1 MRQISGEKT
10 LARVTDRFGSEDKPV
25 FICDFSPPRGGD
37 PELMEGA
44 RVLDAD
50 FLSVAYNPAKS
61 VRVLSTIAAHW
72 IRENVGR
79 EVIFSVATR
88 DANVLGIQSLLLGAQ
103 LLGIDNVLV
112 LRGDAFDERQRASV
126 TDVNDLPP
134 TGLIASIARMNEGA
148 DYRGL
153 RLRGPTGFCIGAT
166 LDLGRGIEREAA
178 LTRRKV
184 EAGAHY
190 FVSQPTFDTALAA
203 QFLSDYEERH
213 GGALRQPLFPGVQ
226 VMTGESIRF
235 GNVPQW
241 VIDDLAKGRS
251 GIDIALQT
259 LHELREA
266 GFHSFYLVPPIL
278 PGGRRDYE
286 TAQAVIDACRS
297 SWRAGTAQTP

>member
-1 MRQISGEKT
+1 M
-10 LARVTDRFGSEDKPV
+10 ARVTDRFGSEEAPV
-25 FICDFSPPRGGD
+25 FICDLSPPRGGD
-37 PELMEGA
+37 PALMEGA
-44 RVLDAD
+44 RVLNAD

-72 IRENVGR
+72 IRQNVGAD
-79 EVIFSVATR
+79 VIFSIAAR
-88 DANVLGIQSLLLGAQ
+88 DANLLAAQSLLLGAQ
-103 LLGIDNVLV
+103 MLGLYNVLV
-112 LRGDAFDERQRASV
+112 FEGDAFDSGERAMAGHVGSV
-126 TDVNDLPP
+126 RP
-134 TGLIASIARMNEGA
+134 TRLIESISRMNEGV

-153 RLRGPTGFCIGAT
+153 RLRGPTDFCIGAT
-166 LDLGRGIEREAA
+166 VDLTRPLESETV
-178 LTRRKV
+178 LTRRKA

-203 QFLSDYEERH
+203 AFLSAYDERH
-213 GGALRQPLFPGVQ
+213 GGALRQPLFPGIQ

-235 GNVPQW
+235 GKVDQW

-251 GIDIALQT
+251 GIDIVLQT

-286 TAQAVIDACRS
+286 TAQAVIDSLRS
-297 SWRAGTAQTP
+297 LSRTRQV